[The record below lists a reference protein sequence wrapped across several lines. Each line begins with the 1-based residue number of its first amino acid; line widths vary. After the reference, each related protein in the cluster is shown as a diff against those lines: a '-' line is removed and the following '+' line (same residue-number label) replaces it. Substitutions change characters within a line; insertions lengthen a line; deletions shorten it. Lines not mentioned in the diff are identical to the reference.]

1 MHGVRGGWQKTRS
14 PRKKVKRDL
23 ASEESPRKKVKLH
36 LASEESE
43 NGRNKVTEL
52 LRERESEWRRVMEPE
67 ITIEYQLS
75 AQILED
81 TQLNGQ

>member
-14 PRKKVKRDL
+14 PRKKVKRDS
-23 ASEESPRKKVKLH
+23 ASEEG
-36 LASEESE
+36 E
-43 NGRNKVTEL
+43 NGRNKVKGL
-52 LRERESEWRRVMEPE
+52 LRESEWRRVMEPE